1 MVRQGVATLDPL
13 HGGAQ
18 QHHSLLGPLSDA
30 RRFGVAV
37 IRRHSIGAKVLD
49 EGRGLLIDDVTF
61 GHGSDFNL
69 HPFGKAD
76 AVVDE
81 VQAITIDLA
90 VVTAFAPGG
99 IRVLVEIA
107 RYYPY

>member
-1 MVRQGVATLDPL
+1 M
-13 HGGAQ
+13 
-18 QHHSLLGPLSDA
+18 
-30 RRFGVAV
+30 
-37 IRRHSIGAKVLD
+37 LD

-81 VQAITIDLA
+81 VQTIAIDLA